1 MSIFAIIVSA
11 VLSSLLTLLVVA
23 IWGHVYFQPRLRNT
37 LQRELDEQVESAAR
51 VISERVEE
59 GVRRGLVEGVRNLPS
74 KEMLEGASRSL
85 ARSGAELVSD
95 RLNQIFGGPRKD
107 RKG

>member
-1 MSIFAIIVSA
+1 MTIIAIIATA

-23 IWGHVYFQPRLRNT
+23 VWGHFYFQPRLRDS
-37 LQRELDEQVESAAR
+37 LQRELDEQVESAAQ

-74 KEMLEGASRSL
+74 REVLEGASRSL
-85 ARSGAELVSD
+85 ARTGAELVSERLGQILGGSRRD
-95 RLNQIFGGPRKD
+95 RND
-107 RKG
+107 